1 MCLRVLFNNV
11 LLCLITLHP
20 DCIKVWDIRTGKL
33 SSVYRELSPSELTVC
48 VLDTRKRK
56 LFVGDA
62 EGNIFTVN
70 IKNGAKMKKF
80 EKHNKMITDIIHW
93 TSKKSSNN
101 AGNTSSNNIN
111 NSNNANNG
119 NYNNS
124 SNSGNKDDDSS
135 DSRRFFY

>member
-1 MCLRVLFNNV
+1 MCLRVLYNNV

-33 SSVYRELSPSELTVC
+33 QSVYRELSTTELTAC

-80 EKHNKMITDIIHW
+80 EKHSRMITDIIHW
-93 TSKKSSNN
+93 TSKKPNEDELDNKGDDNN
-101 AGNTSSNNIN
+101 
-111 NSNNANNG
+111 
-119 NYNNS
+119 
-124 SNSGNKDDDSS
+124 
-135 DSRRFFY
+135 DSRRVVSSGREETVFIHDEDS

>member
-1 MCLRVLFNNV
+1 MLTDEKMCLRVLFNNV

-33 SSVYRELSPSELTVC
+33 SSVYRELSSAELTVC

-70 IKNGAKMKKF
+70 IKNGAKMKRF
-80 EKHNKMITDIIHW
+80 EKHNKMISDLTHW
-93 TSKKSSNN
+93 TST
-101 AGNTSSNNIN
+101 AE
-111 NSNNANNG
+111 A
-119 NYNNS
+119 
-124 SNSGNKDDDSS
+124 
-135 DSRRFFY
+135 

>member
-1 MCLRVLFNNV
+1 MLTDEKMCLRILFNDV

-20 DCIKVWDIRTGKL
+20 DCIKIWDIRTGKL
-33 SSVYRELSPSELTVC
+33 LSVYRELSTAELTAC

-80 EKHNKMITDIIHW
+80 EKHNKMIQDITHW
-93 TSKKSSNN
+93 TSAVEVDAFS
-101 AGNTSSNNIN
+101 
-111 NSNNANNG
+111 
-119 NYNNS
+119 NS
-124 SNSGNKDDDSS
+124 SPDEESTG
-135 DSRRFFY
+135 DSRR